1 MVPFPITTIT
11 KGIPMNRTHYSI
23 RPMLALTAMATMLST
38 GAATAAIAQPEPSR
52 GVTIEYAKLDALGI
66 DRTAVDLAVA
76 ALVR

>member
-1 MVPFPITTIT
+1 
-11 KGIPMNRTHYSI
+11 
-23 RPMLALTAMATMLST
+23 MLALTAMATMLST